1 MKVKFTNPLMY
12 RLGFDDK
19 LVINKFFKGNK
30 VLFGQV
36 KQVVD
41 GIFLEVECVN
51 ELGKPV
57 KYLVNPNSDY
67 NFGFILNEE
76 ADRKYAE
83 RLDRHIEE
91 LDALE
96 KKSKKSC

>member
-1 MKVKFTNPLMY
+1 MKVKFTNPVTGKGVEFGRVINMLN
-12 RLGFDDK
+12 DTT
-19 LVINKFFKGNK
+19 LVIETRGG
-30 VLFGQV
+30 L
-36 KQVVD
+36 VV
-41 GIFLEVECVN
+41 G
-51 ELGKPV
+51 
-57 KYLVNPNSDY
+57 VNPNSDY
-67 NFGFILNEE
+67 NFGFIPNEE